1 MKFTKMHGCGNDYV
15 YIDCR
20 ESVPDD
26 LPRLAIGLS
35 DRHKGVGADG
45 IILIC
50 KGDLAPF
57 KMRIFNADGSEGKM
71 CGNGIRCVA
80 KYLFDNVPGIGHR
93 LDIDTLSGVKHIVIA
108 DEARPGD
115 EEIQVTVDMGEPV
128 VESTSE
134 TITLPDG
141 TALTGA
147 AVSMGNPH
155 FVTFIR
161 NSPTDAFVHG
171 LGPLAERHSR
181 FPDRTNVEFARVLG
195 RHIIEMR
202 VWERGSGETMACGTG
217 ACATAVAAI
226 RKGLADGV
234 VTVRLLGGD
243 LRVSLDER
251 GHVLMQGPA
260 TTVFE
265 GEININQD
273 RLQREQAN

>member
-20 ESVPDD
+20 ESIPDD
-26 LPRLAIGLS
+26 LPRLAVRLS

-50 KGDLAPF
+50 RSDRAPF

-80 KYLFDNVPGIGHR
+80 KYLFDKVPGIRHD
-93 LDIDTLSGVKHIVIA
+93 LDIDTLSGIKHVMIA
-108 DEARPGD
+108 DDAHPGD
-115 EEIQVTVDMGEPV
+115 EEIMVTVDMGEPV
-128 VESTSE
+128 VESTAE

-141 TALTGA
+141 TSLTGA

-155 FVTFIR
+155 FVTFVQT
-161 NSPTDAFVHG
+161 SPGDALVHG
-171 LGPLAERHSR
+171 VGPLVECHDR

-195 RHIIEMR
+195 RHTIEMR

-226 RKGLADGV
+226 RKGLTDGT
-234 VTVRLLGGD
+234 VTVRLLGGE
-243 LRVSLDER
+243 LKISLDER

-265 GEININQD
+265 GETSFN
-273 RLQREQAN
+273 